1 MPKNKD
7 DQADRYNLPPYQF
20 CDGGEET
27 DSKATASGTVTPEKK
42 PTEVKKY
49 KLGDKEYTEEQLSKA
64 LEDSGNMTKFLD
76 AQSKKNAEL
85 NQLIRDN
92 KIKSGELEKVKDT
105 MMTKIGGLETQ
116 LEALRSPEVRPE
128 DIEDDDERAKA
139 KEKQLLKKID
149 AQNTELQAVKKL
161 IEQSAAREQERE
173 NAATYQKW
181 HTDILDKE
189 GYSED
194 KALDTKSNELLS
206 QLMGAYLLP
215 KKHLGWTK
223 EMFSDAAKT
232 AKGQV
237 EAFRQEAY
245 QTKIEEDKAADKTAG
260 AGETPSPEEVKIQP
274 GDDKATRLEKLA
286 KKYKIKKDESFS
298 AIEGMEEV

>member
-27 DSKATASGTVTPEKK
+27 DSKATDADADKSADKSTESKK
-42 PTEVKKY
+42 H

-64 LEDSGNMTKFLD
+64 LADSENMTKFLD
-76 AQSKKNAEL
+76 AQGKKGAEL
-85 NQLIRDN
+85 NRLIRDN
-92 KIKSGELEKVKDT
+92 KIKTDDLERVKEN
-105 MMTKIGGLETQ
+105 MLTKIGSLEAQ
-116 LEALRSPEVRPE
+116 LEALRTPELRPE
-128 DIEDDDERAKA
+128 DIEDEDERAKA
-139 KEKQLLKKID
+139 EKKQLIKKID
-149 AQNTELQAVKKL
+149 AQHKELQEVRKL

-173 NAATYQKW
+173 NAVTYQKW

-189 GYSED
+189 GYPED
-194 KALDTKSNELLS
+194 NELNMQSNKLLS
-206 QLMGAYLLP
+206 NLMGAFLLP

-245 QTKIEEDKAADKTAG
+245 QTKTEEDNAADKTAG
-260 AGETPSPEEVKIQP
+260 AGETPSPEEVMIQP
-274 GDDKATRLEKLA
+274 GDDKKTRLEKLA
-286 KKYKIKKDESFS
+286 KKYKIGKDESFS